1 MRELRK
7 DGHIHEE
14 KAHRAHGP
22 SSKIGDVRGLDLLI
36 GVEIVKDREKKTPD
50 PEAANAICAAA
61 FKRGVYTLNM
71 GSYGGRA
78 IRAAPPLIITE
89 EQADTVIEI
98 LEESIGK
105 VEKG

>member
-1 MRELRK
+1 MRELRE

-22 SSKIGDVRGLDLLI
+22 SSKIGDVRGLGLLI
-36 GVEIVKDREKKTPD
+36 GVEIVKDREKNTPD
-50 PEAANAICAAA
+50 PEAANAICAEV
-61 FKRGVYTLNM
+61 FKRGVYVLSM
-71 GSYGGRA
+71 GSYGGRV
-78 IRAAPPLIITE
+78 IRVAPPLIITE

>member
-1 MRELRK
+1 
-7 DGHIHEE
+7 
-14 KAHRAHGP
+14 
-22 SSKIGDVRGLDLLI
+22 
-36 GVEIVKDREKKTPD
+36 
-50 PEAANAICAAA
+50 
-61 FKRGVYTLNM
+61 M